1 MLLALATL
9 WGASYSFI
17 RVGVET
23 IPPVTLIAA
32 RTVIAGTLLLLVI
45 AARHVPMPR
54 DPMSWRNFTV
64 QALLNSV
71 VPFTLIAWGQQVVEA
86 GLATIL
92 NSTAPIFTFLFTWT
106 LTRHEPVTV
115 RKLVGVIAGL
125 AGVALIVGMQA
136 LGGIGRE
143 LWSQL
148 AIVAATV
155 CYAGAAIFGR
165 TFSGH
170 APIVPAA
177 GSMLCG
183 AAIGVVFLGESLS
196 GTAWAGLVCVVL
208 GVAAMTVPARK

>member
-106 LTRHEPVTV
+106 RTRHEPVTV